1 MNTKKLYTMTL
12 LLVFFTSI
20 GSAQILARD
29 AVNGNTLA
37 TSMAFIDGTSN
48 PNYSTAAANY
58 AGKGILFPTLDLT
71 VALGSAPFDQG
82 TVGTANYNPN
92 NYDGLMVYN
101 TGTGTVT
108 MGTSTA
114 AVAPGFYY
122 YRNNTA
128 TTITWNTGVW
138 EPLSGSGGGGIP
150 VYNDAGTR
158 DAGITSPTEGM
169 VVYQKDTYKL
179 HTYDGM
185 AWNEVQGSSGTS
197 ASGMAWRSTTFT
209 PPALNTYT
217 DIPLNTN
224 NGSLN
229 GVVHSTSTNPER
241 MTVSAS
247 GTYLVTY
254 ATNNTYT
261 SGSTNYAQI
270 TVNGVAFNISKG
282 NNAESNSNYSGSI
295 SRSIILTL
303 NAGDYITLQGLINK
317 TGSFLQNA
325 VMSVSGIGSG
335 SADNL
340 GNHTATQDLVLDT
353 HGISDTN
360 TELGTAG
367 QVLSSTG
374 TGIDWIDASGA
385 DAKGFR
391 LNGTTQSIPHSSATI
406 ITSYITTVRN
416 DFSGAISSGVFT
428 VPVGESG
435 WYNISGYLSTN
446 TVNSNLIV
454 DILLN
459 NVKIT
464 SQRDLSSGS
473 STHRV
478 SASTNIYLNQG
489 DIIKLAGAQYSGST
503 VNLVSGNFS
512 AVKLTNGSGTGN
524 TPDNLGN
531 HTATQD
537 LDLATNKLV
546 GNGGTEGIYIAANG
560 KVGIGTATPTAIL
573 TVGDSSTGGGA
584 LLLNRENNTGTEG
597 GQIMFAAGTTGE
609 SLFYIDSYSSGT
621 SQVLRFRSTN
631 NSSILSMLPAGNVGL
646 GTTSPTQKLHVIGNI
661 LASGT
666 ITPDYVFQKYYDGE
680 SALKTDYTMKSL
692 SEIEAFTRANKHLP
706 GVPSAQEV
714 EDKGGI
720 LVNRATEINLEK

>member
-1 MNTKKLYTMTL
+1 MTGVDTGLTFAHGVLTDVPYKTKVYDVSNAYNTTTGEFTVPEAGVYVFTWNSYASNNNKILVRYSP
-12 LLVFFTSI
+12 LLVNGTEAARSTEI
-20 GSAQILARD
+20 ISTDVNIGAMSGSAILKLNSGDVVKITMVQSSNDSSTETAGAPNIAGVWNFSGARI
-29 AVNGNTLA
+29 NGA
-37 TSMAFIDGTSN
+37 
-48 PNYSTAAANY
+48 
-58 AGKGILFPTLDLT
+58 
-71 VALGSAPFDQG
+71 
-82 TVGTANYNPN
+82 
-92 NYDGLMVYN
+92 
-101 TGTGTVT
+101 TGTG
-108 MGTSTA
+108 
-114 AVAPGFYY
+114 
-122 YRNNTA
+122 NT
-128 TTITWNTGVW
+128 
-138 EPLSGSGGGGIP
+138 P
-150 VYNDAGTR
+150 
-158 DAGITSPTEGM
+158 
-169 VVYQKDTYKL
+169 
-179 HTYDGM
+179 
-185 AWNEVQGSSGTS
+185 
-197 ASGMAWRSTTFT
+197 
-209 PPALNTYT
+209 
-217 DIPLNTN
+217 
-224 NGSLN
+224 
-229 GVVHSTSTNPER
+229 
-241 MTVSAS
+241 
-247 GTYLVTY
+247 
-254 ATNNTYT
+254 
-261 SGSTNYAQI
+261 
-270 TVNGVAFNISKG
+270 
-282 NNAESNSNYSGSI
+282 
-295 SRSIILTL
+295 
-303 NAGDYITLQGLINK
+303 
-317 TGSFLQNA
+317 
-325 VMSVSGIGSG
+325 
-335 SADNL
+335 DNL
-340 GNHTATQDLVLDT
+340 GDHTATQDLVLDT

-661 LASGT
+661 LVSGT

-720 LVNRATEINLEK
+720 LVNRATEINLEKIEELYLHTIEQQKQIERLQAQVKALLETKE